1 MTTKSWEDKETDMLD
16 LLEKLVNIDSGTSY
30 KAGVDQVGN
39 VLATTY
45 RALGFEVAVDR
56 QSERGDHLTIVHP
69 EAQNPNI
76 LIIGHLDT
84 VFPVGTT
91 QSRPFSRDE
100 SFAYGPGVYDMKAS
114 LVMMLFAIKSLIE
127 QGDESLKRIKIILNS
142 DEEHGSIYSRKL
154 IEREAAGVKYT
165 LIVEPSDITG
175 KLITGRR
182 GGGKFELHVT
192 GKAAHS
198 GEEPEKGRSAI
209 GELAYKIIQLH
220 ALTDPSAGVHV
231 NVGVV
236 SGGTTSNTIAADAK
250 ASIDVRMETP
260 EQAMELERKIKHI
273 CSAATIEGTTLVL
286 QGGITR
292 PPMIKN
298 ANSEHLLNIVQEE
311 AIQLGES
318 LTDMKIGSG
327 SDGNLT
333 AAVGI
338 ATIDALGPRGGN
350 AHTADE
356 FLVIE
361 SLVPR
366 TMLLANLVKRLSR
379 E

>member
-1 MTTKSWEDKETDMLD
+1 MLSKFWEDKETDMLD
-16 LLEKLVNIDSGTSY
+16 LLEKLVNIDSGTFN

-39 VLATTY
+39 VLASAY
-45 RALGFEVAVDR
+45 QALGFQVVVD
-56 QSERGDHLTIVHP
+56 QQTERGDHLIIVHP
-69 EAQNPNI
+69 ESQNPNI
-76 LIIGHLDT
+76 LIIGHMDT
-84 VFPVGTT
+84 VFPVGTA
-91 QSRPFSRDE
+91 QNRPFSRDE
-100 SFAYGPGVYDMKAS
+100 SFAYGPGIYDMKAS
-114 LVMMLFAIKSLIE
+114 LVMMLFAVKSLIE
-127 QGDESLKRIKIILNS
+127 QGDESFKQIKIILNS

-154 IEREAAGVKYT
+154 IEREASDVKYA
-165 LIVEPSDITG
+165 LIVEPSDMTG
-175 KLITGRR
+175 QLITGRR

-192 GKAAHS
+192 GRAAHS

-209 GELAYKIIQLH
+209 GELAHKIIQLH
-220 ALTDPSAGVHV
+220 ALTDPNAGVHV

-236 SGGTTSNTIAADAK
+236 SGGTTSNTIAAHAK
-250 ASIDVRMETP
+250 ASIDVRMETL
-260 EQAMELERKIKHI
+260 EQAMELERKIKQI
-273 CSAATIEGTTLVL
+273 CSTTTIEGTTLVL

-311 AIQLGES
+311 ALQLGE
-318 LTDMKIGSG
+318 LLLDKKTGSG

-333 AAVGI
+333 SAVRV

-361 SLVPR
+361 SMVPR
-366 TMLLANLVKRLSR
+366 TRLLANLIKRLGR

>member
-1 MTTKSWEDKETDMLD
+1 MRTKFWENKEADILD
-16 LLEKLVNIDSGTSY
+16 LIEKLVNIDSGTFY

-39 VLATTY
+39 VLASAY
-45 RALGFEVAVDR
+45 QALGFQVAVDR
-56 QSERGDHLTIVHP
+56 QSERGDHLVIVHP
-69 EAQNPNI
+69 EEQHPDI
-76 LIIGHLDT
+76 LIIGHMDT
-84 VFPVGTT
+84 VFPVGTA

-100 SFAYGPGVYDMKAS
+100 SYAYGPGIYDMKAS
-114 LVMMLFAIKSLIE
+114 LVMTLFAIKSLIE
-127 QGDESLKRIKIILNS
+127 QGDESFKRVKIILNS
-142 DEEHGSIYSRKL
+142 DEEHGSIYSRNL
-154 IEREAAGVKYT
+154 IEREAASVKYA
-165 LIVEPSDITG
+165 LIVEPSDMTG
-175 KLITGRR
+175 RLITGRR

-209 GELAYKIIQLH
+209 GELAHKIIQLH

-231 NVGVV
+231 NVGVI
-236 SGGTTSNTIAADAK
+236 SGGTTPNTIAAHAK
-250 ASIDVRMETP
+250 ASIDVRMETL
-260 EQAMELERKIKHI
+260 EQAVELEHKIKHI
-273 CSAATIEGTTLVL
+273 CGAPTIEGTTLVL

-292 PPMIKN
+292 PPMIKT
-298 ANSEHLLNIVQEE
+298 AKSEHLLKIVQEE
-311 AIQLGES
+311 AMQLGES

-333 AAVGI
+333 AAVGV

-350 AHTADE
+350 AHTAEE
-356 FLVIE
+356 FLDIE

-366 TMLLANLVKRLSR
+366 TRLLANLIKRLSR